1 MKDST
6 NVITSS
12 EMMSLSFQAVFVLLA
27 GFILWRVIVLFN
39 KKKSKPKG
47 SSYFNSQL
55 SDKWKGKR

>member
-1 MKDST
+1 MKDTTQVLNSPQML
-6 NVITSS
+6 N
-12 EMMSLSFQAVFVLLA
+12 LSMQAIFVLLA
-27 GFILWRVIVLFN
+27 GFVLWRAIIIFN